1 MADATLTLDA
11 EINTSNWQKGVSDI
25 DSGTDKIKKSANEAD
40 EAIEHIGDSAT
51 ETSSKSETLKDSFS
65 NALDGISSLAENVGV
80 NLPTN
85 LLKVAPFA
93 AAAAAVG

>member
-11 EINTSNWQKGVSDI
+11 EINTSNWQKGVSAI
-25 DSGTDKIKKSANEAD
+25 DSGTDKIKQSANEAD